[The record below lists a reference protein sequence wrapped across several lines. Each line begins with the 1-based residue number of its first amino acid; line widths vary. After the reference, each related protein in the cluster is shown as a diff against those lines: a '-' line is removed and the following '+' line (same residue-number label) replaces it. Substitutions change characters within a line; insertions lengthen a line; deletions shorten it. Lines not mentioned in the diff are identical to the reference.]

1 MQARL
6 YISRNA
12 MHTPKT
18 FSIGLVGTGFIA
30 SGFARLIQNHAPDLE
45 LRAVLTRRPLEQ
57 ADGFPFPD
65 RLTHSLQHL
74 IDECDVVVECS
85 GDVLHAT
92 DVIDQAL
99 RAGKPVVTMNSE
111 FHVTTGSYFA
121 DKGLLTEAEGDQP
134 GSIAALREEAIM
146 MGFKPLVYGNM
157 KGFLNHHPTPEEM
170 AYWAGKQGISVA
182 QTTSFTDGTKI
193 QIEQALVANGFGA
206 TITGQGMQGPKTTDV
221 TKAAIDLARSAA
233 ERGHAIADYVLAPG
247 NAGVF
252 VVGTHDKSEW
262 KALNYLKLGDGPYY
276 VLVRPFHLCQYE
288 IIKTLRRVLQG
299 GGVLLNNSSQP
310 TISIVGIAKTELR
323 AGTPIDRAIG
333 GFQVRGEAVRIQDAP
348 NHVPIGLIQNALVRR
363 NIAPGQTI
371 TFDDVE
377 LPDTLAL
384 KIARELYV

>member
-1 MQARL
+1 MNSSKKPR
-6 YISRNA
+6 
-12 MHTPKT
+12 
-18 FSIGLVGTGFIA
+18 IGLVGTGFIA
-30 SGFARLIQNHAPDLE
+30 SGFARLVHNHAPDLHIN
-45 LRAVLTRRPLEQ
+45 AVLTRRPIDQ
-57 ADGFPFPD
+57 MGDFPLAD
-65 RLTHSLQHL
+65 RLTLSQQEL
-74 IDECDVVVECS
+74 IDKSDVIVECS

-92 DVIDQAL
+92 DVIDEAL

-157 KGFLNHHPTPEEM
+157 KGFLNHFPTPEEM

-206 TITGQGMQGPKTTDV
+206 TIACQGMQGPKATDV
-221 TKAAIDLARSAA
+221 TKAAIDLARGAA
-233 ERGHAIADYVLAPG
+233 ERGQAISDYVLAPG

-288 IIKTLRRVLQG
+288 IIKTLRRVLAG
-299 GGVLLNNSSQP
+299 GGVLLNNSSNP
-310 TISIVGIAKTELR
+310 TISIVGIAKTQLSP
-323 AGTPIDRAIG
+323 GTAIDRALG
-333 GFQVRGEAVRIQDAP
+333 GFQVRGEAAKIQDVP
-348 NHVPIGLIQNALVRR
+348 NHVPMGLIQNAVVRR
-363 NIAPGQTI
+363 QIEPGQII
-371 TFDDVE
+371 TFDDVD

-384 KIARELYV
+384 KIARQLYS

>member
-1 MQARL
+1 MNSTKKPR
-6 YISRNA
+6 
-12 MHTPKT
+12 
-18 FSIGLVGTGFIA
+18 IGLVGTGFIA
-30 SGFARLIQNHAPDLE
+30 SGFARLVHNHAPDL
-45 LRAVLTRRPLEQ
+45 RINAVLTRRPIDQ
-57 ADGFPFPD
+57 MGDFPLAD
-65 RLTHSLQHL
+65 RLTLSQQEL
-74 IDECDVVVECS
+74 IDKSDVIVECS

-92 DVIDQAL
+92 DVIDEAL

-157 KGFLNHHPTPEEM
+157 KGFLNHFPTPEEM

-206 TITGQGMQGPKTTDV
+206 TIACQGMQGPKATDV
-221 TKAAIDLARSAA
+221 TKAAIDLARGAA
-233 ERGHAIADYVLAPG
+233 ERGQAISDYVLAPG

-288 IIKTLRRVLQG
+288 IIKTLRRVLAG
-299 GGVLLNNSSQP
+299 GGVLLNNSSNP
-310 TISIVGIAKTELR
+310 TISIVGIAKTQLSP
-323 AGTPIDRAIG
+323 GTAIDRALG
-333 GFQVRGEAVRIQDAP
+333 GFQVRGEAAKIQDVP
-348 NHVPIGLIQNALVRR
+348 NHVPMGLIQNAVVRR
-363 NIAPGQTI
+363 QIEPGQTI
-371 TFDDVE
+371 TFDDVD

-384 KIARELYV
+384 KIARQLYS

>member
-1 MQARL
+1 MNIQK
-6 YISRNA
+6 
-12 MHTPKT
+12 KT
-18 FSIGLVGTGFIA
+18 RIGLVGTGFIA
-30 SGFARLIQNHAPDLE
+30 SGFARLIHNHAPDLE
-45 LRAVLTRRPLEQ
+45 LQAVLTRRPLDQ
-57 ADGFPFPD
+57 ADGFPFPN
-65 RLTHSLQHL
+65 RLTHSLQQL
-74 IDECDVVVECS
+74 IDQCDIVVECS

-92 DVIDQAL
+92 DVIDQVL

-193 QIEQALVANGFGA
+193 QIEQALVANAFGG
-206 TITGQGMQGPKTTDV
+206 TISCQGMQGPKATDV
-221 TKAAIDLARSAA
+221 TKAAIDLARGAA
-233 ERGHAIADYVLAPG
+233 ERGQAIADYVLAPG

-288 IIKTLRRVLQG
+288 IIKTLRRVLSG

-310 TISIVGIAKTELR
+310 TISMVGIAKTQLT

-333 GFQVRGEAVRIQDAP
+333 GFQVRGEAVRIADAA
-348 NHVPIGLIQNALVRR
+348 NHVPIGLIQNATVRR
-363 NIAPGQTI
+363 TLAPGQTI
-371 TFDDVE
+371 TYDDID

-384 KIARELYV
+384 DIARKLYI

>member
-1 MQARL
+1 MNTTKT
-6 YISRNA
+6 SR
-12 MHTPKT
+12 
-18 FSIGLVGTGFIA
+18 IGLVGTGFIA
-30 SGFARLIQNHAPDLE
+30 SGFARLIHHHAPDLQIS
-45 LRAVLTRRPLEQ
+45 AVLTRRPMAQAGEFPLPEQ
-57 ADGFPFPD
+57 
-65 RLTHSLQHL
+65 LTHSLQQV
-74 IDECDVVVECS
+74 IDESDVIVECS

-157 KGFLNHHPTPEEM
+157 KGFLNHLPTPEEM

-206 TITGQGMQGPKTTDV
+206 TIACQGMQGPKTSDV
-221 TKAAIDLARSAA
+221 TKAAIDLARGAA
-233 ERGHAIADYVLAPG
+233 ERGQALSDYVLAPG

-288 IIKTLRRVLQG
+288 IIKTLRRVLAG
-299 GGVLLNNSSQP
+299 GGVLLNNSSKP
-310 TISIVGIAKTELR
+310 TVSIVGIAKTEL
-323 AGTPIDRAIG
+323 APGTHIDRAIG
-333 GFQVRGEAVRIQDAP
+333 GFQVRGEAANIPDVP
-348 NHVPIGLIQNALVRR
+348 NHVPIGMLQNATVRR
-363 NIAPGQTI
+363 RIAPGQTI
-371 TFDDVE
+371 SFDDVD

-384 KIARELYV
+384 KIARQLYS

>member
-1 MQARL
+1 MNSTKKPR
-6 YISRNA
+6 
-12 MHTPKT
+12 
-18 FSIGLVGTGFIA
+18 IGLVGTGFIA
-30 SGFARLIQNHAPDLE
+30 SGFARLVHNHAPDLHIS
-45 LRAVLTRRPLEQ
+45 AVLTRRPIDQ
-57 ADGFPFPD
+57 MGDFPLAD
-65 RLTHSLQHL
+65 RLTLSRQEL
-74 IDECDVVVECS
+74 IDKSDVIVECS

-92 DVIDQAL
+92 DVIDEAL

-157 KGFLNHHPTPEEM
+157 KGFLNHFPTPEEM

-206 TITGQGMQGPKTTDV
+206 TIACQGMQGPKATDV
-221 TKAAIDLARSAA
+221 TKAAIDLARGAA
-233 ERGHAIADYVLAPG
+233 ERGQAISDYVLAPG

-288 IIKTLRRVLQG
+288 IIKTLRRVLAG
-299 GGVLLNNSSQP
+299 GGVLLNNSSSP
-310 TISIVGIAKTELR
+310 TVSIVGIAKTQLSP
-323 AGTPIDRAIG
+323 GTAIDRALG
-333 GFQVRGEAVRIQDAP
+333 GFQVRGEAAKIQDVP
-348 NHVPIGLIQNALVRR
+348 NHVPMGLIQNAVVRR
-363 NIAPGQTI
+363 QIEPGQII
-371 TFDDVE
+371 TFDDVD

-384 KIARELYV
+384 KIARQLYS

>member
-1 MQARL
+1 MTTSQ
-6 YISRNA
+6 
-12 MHTPKT
+12 PKR
-18 FSIGLVGTGFIA
+18 IGLVGTGFIA
-30 SGFARLIQNHAPDLE
+30 SGFARLVHNHAPDLTIGS
-45 LRAVLTRRPLEQ
+45 VLTRRPLDQ
-57 ADGFPFPD
+57 AGDFPLAD
-65 RLTHSLQHL
+65 KLTHSLQQV
-74 IDECDVVVECS
+74 IDESDVVVECS

-92 DVIDQAL
+92 DVVDQAL

-134 GSIAALREEAIM
+134 GSIAALREEAVM

-157 KGFLNHHPTPEEM
+157 KGFLNHAPTPEEM
-170 AYWAGKQGISVA
+170 AYWAGKQGISVE

-206 TITGQGMQGPKTTDV
+206 TITQQGMQGPKATDV
-221 TKAAIDLARSAA
+221 TKAAIDLARGAA
-233 ERGHAIADYVLAPG
+233 EQGQSIADYVLAPG

-288 IIKTLRRVLQG
+288 IIKTLRRVLNG
-299 GGVLLNNSSQP
+299 GGVLLNNSSKP
-310 TISIVGIAKTELR
+310 TISIVGIAKTELA
-323 AGTPIDRAIG
+323 AGTPIERAIG
-333 GFQVRGEAVRIQDAP
+333 GFQVRGEAARIQDVP
-348 NHVPIGLIQNALVRR
+348 NHVPIGLIQHATVRR
-363 NIAPGQTI
+363 PLAPGQMI
-371 TFDDVE
+371 TFDDVD

-384 KIARELYV
+384 TIARQLYA

>member
-1 MQARL
+1 MNSLNKHR
-6 YISRNA
+6 
-12 MHTPKT
+12 
-18 FSIGLVGTGFIA
+18 IGLVGTGFIA
-30 SGFARLIQNHAPDLE
+30 SGFARLVHNHAPDLDIS
-45 LRAVLTRRPLEQ
+45 AVLTRRAPDNTE
-57 ADGFPFPD
+57 GFPFPE
-65 RLTHSLQHL
+65 RLTRSVQELL
-74 IDECDVVVECS
+74 DKCDMIVECS

-92 DVIDQAL
+92 DVIDTAL

-111 FHVTTGSYFA
+111 FHVTTGSWFA

-134 GSIAALREEAIM
+134 GSIAALREEAVM

-193 QIEQALVANGFGA
+193 QIEQALVANGFGG
-206 TITGQGMQGPKTTDV
+206 TITRQGMEGPKSADV
-221 TKAAIDLARSAA
+221 SKAAIELARTAA
-233 ERGHAIADYVLAPG
+233 ERGQAISDYVLSPG

-288 IIKTLRRVLQG
+288 IIKTVRRVING
-299 GGVLLNNSSQP
+299 GGVLLNNSSTP
-310 TISIVGIAKTELR
+310 SISIVGIAKTDLP
-323 AGTPIDRAIG
+323 AGTRIDRAIG
-333 GFQVRGEAVRIQDAP
+333 GFQVRGEAARIQDVP
-348 NHVPIGLIQNALVRR
+348 NHVPIGMIQNAVITRPVL
-363 NIAPGQTI
+363 AGQTLS
-371 TFDDVE
+371 FDDVE

-384 KIARELYV
+384 DIARKLYA

>member
-1 MQARL
+1 MTTL
-6 YISRNA
+6 KTSR
-12 MHTPKT
+12 
-18 FSIGLVGTGFIA
+18 IGLVGTGFIA
-30 SGFARLIQNHAPDLE
+30 SGFARLIHNHATDLQ
-45 LRAVLTRRPLEQ
+45 LSAVLTRRPLND
-57 ADGFPFPD
+57 ASGFPFPD
-65 RLTHSLQHL
+65 RLTHSLQQV
-74 IDECDVVVECS
+74 IDTSDVIVECS

-92 DVIDQAL
+92 DVIDQCL

-157 KGFLNHHPTPEEM
+157 KGFLNHQPTPEEM
-170 AYWAGKQGISVA
+170 AYWAGKQGISVE

-193 QIEQALVANGFGA
+193 QIEQALVANGFGG
-206 TITGQGMQGPKTTDV
+206 TITCQGMQGPKADDV
-221 TKAAIDLARSAA
+221 TKAAIDLARGAA
-233 ERGHAIADYVLAPG
+233 ERGGQAISDYVLSPG

-288 IIKTLRRVLQG
+288 IVKTLRRVLGG

-310 TISIVGIAKTELR
+310 TISLVGLAKTQLT
-323 AGTPIDRAIG
+323 AGTRIDRAIG
-333 GFQVRGEAVRIQDAP
+333 GFQVRGEAAQIKDVP
-348 NHVPIGLIQNALVRR
+348 NHVPIGLIQQAVVRR
-363 NIAPGQTI
+363 EIAPGQVI
-371 TFDDVE
+371 TYDDVD

-384 KIARELYV
+384 KIARQLYV

>member
-1 MQARL
+1 MNKHR
-6 YISRNA
+6 
-12 MHTPKT
+12 
-18 FSIGLVGTGFIA
+18 IGLVGTGFIA
-30 SGFARLIQNHAPDLE
+30 SGFARLVHNHAPDLDIS
-45 LRAVLTRRPLEQ
+45 AVLTRRAPDNTE
-57 ADGFPFPD
+57 GFPFPE
-65 RLTHSLQHL
+65 RLTRSVQELL
-74 IDECDVVVECS
+74 DKCDMIVECS

-92 DVIDQAL
+92 DVIDTAL

-111 FHVTTGSYFA
+111 FHVTTGSWFA

-134 GSIAALREEAIM
+134 GSIAALREEAVM

-193 QIEQALVANGFGA
+193 QIEQALVANGFGG
-206 TITGQGMQGPKTTDV
+206 TITRQGMEGPKSADV
-221 TKAAIDLARSAA
+221 SKAAIELARTAA
-233 ERGHAIADYVLAPG
+233 ERGQAISDYVLSPG

-288 IIKTLRRVLQG
+288 IIKTVRRVING
-299 GGVLLNNSSQP
+299 GGVLLNNSSTP
-310 TISIVGIAKTELR
+310 SISIVGIAKTDLP
-323 AGTPIDRAIG
+323 AGTRIDRAIG
-333 GFQVRGEAVRIQDAP
+333 GFQVRGEAARIQDVP
-348 NHVPIGLIQNALVRR
+348 NHVPIGMIQNAVITRPVL
-363 NIAPGQTI
+363 AGQTLS
-371 TFDDVE
+371 FDDVE

-384 KIARELYV
+384 DIARKLYA